1 MFFADRGTG
10 TSSIYE
16 NKLVLN
22 SLIIY
27 KNYINIIILDIEILK
42 CLITILNYKFE
53 KWKIK

>member
-16 NKLVLN
+16 NKLLN

-53 KWKIK
+53 K